1 MEKHNGEFIMMVENI
16 TFAINTANNELENL
30 KLLLKSLQKN
40 LDRDTH
46 QILVFIDSDNQGTYE
61 WLKSVKGD
69 FNDLKIITHSL
80 PPCIGYSRNNNLL
93 VELADNEIV
102 SYLQSDMVISP
113 GYDTD
118 VLRDLENNCILSA
131 TRVEPPLHGE
141 SPQTI
146 TKDFGLD
153 PEEFPFETWNEFAPT
168 VKQDKE
174 SNYFFAPITFYKSV
188 WLDLGGYDTLFR
200 RSREDSDLVQRCVHK
215 GIKLKQTH
223 NAIVY
228 HFTCT
233 SSRGKD
239 WHNKN
244 NTKAQERV
252 QMQQQA
258 DMLEL
263 RKFIKKWG
271 GFNHGTSKLIRY
283 DIDLKITNP
292 TNLAH
297 SNIYQIEPFFSK
309 VWMDNQQEI
318 DIVEGYQ
325 KFENS
330 FANQLLGFTDE
341 QWNTAKEYYNQSN
354 NKGIYNLVD
363 NFTDEYNVLVEIDG
377 ANINQEDM
385 NNIQLIHPILEQ
397 NKDSK
402 GTFQLGNIKI
412 TINKLVENI
421 VVNMTN
427 PVFDKN
433 LLTIE

>member
-1 MEKHNGEFIMMVENI
+1 MEINNGDINMKPQNI

-46 QILVFIDSDNQGTYE
+46 QILVFVDSDNQGTYA
-61 WLKSVKGD
+61 WLKSVKND
-69 FNDLKIITHSL
+69 FNDLKIITHKL

-93 VELADNEIV
+93 VELAENEVV

-118 VLRDLENNCILSA
+118 VLRDLEDNCILSA

-141 SPQTI
+141 SPQTV

-153 PEEFPFETWNEFAPT
+153 PEDFPFETWNEFAPT
-168 VKQDKE
+168 VKENKE
-174 SNYFFAPITFYKSV
+174 SNYFFAPVTFYKSV
-188 WLDLGGYDTLFR
+188 WLTLGGYDTLFR
-200 RSREDSDLVQRCVHK
+200 RSREDSDFVQRCVHN
-215 GIKLKQTH
+215 GVKLKQTH
-223 NAIVY
+223 NAVVY

-239 WHNKN
+239 WHNKDN
-244 NTKAQERV
+244 EQAQERV
-252 QMQQQA
+252 QMQNQA

-283 DIDLKITNP
+283 DVDLKITNP
-292 TNLAH
+292 ERLAL
-297 SNIYQIEPFFSK
+297 SNVYQIEPFFSR
-309 VWMDNQQEI
+309 VWLDNNQE
-318 DIVEGYQ
+318 VETLKGYQ
-325 KFENS
+325 QFENT
-330 FANQLLGFTDE
+330 FANKLLGFTDE
-341 QWNTAKEYYNQSN
+341 QWNTAKKYYNQSN
-354 NKGIYNLVD
+354 YEGIYDSVD
-363 NFTDEYNVLVEIDG
+363 NFKDDYNVLVEIDG
-377 ANINQEDM
+377 LNITQEDM
-385 NNIQLIHPILEQ
+385 NNIQLLHPILTENFKQ
-397 NKDSK
+397 Q
-402 GTFQLGNIKI
+402 GTFQLGNLKLTIK
-412 TINKLVENI
+412 KLVENT

-433 LLTIE
+433 LLNIE